1 MQENEFLSIHEKQL
15 QNIQAKIEQMEK
27 ENLETKSW
35 TMQGEVTFDDS
46 LGTLAYSYCEI
57 EV

>member
-1 MQENEFLSIHEKQL
+1 MLSIHEKQL

-35 TMQGEVTFDDS
+35 TMQGEVIFDDS
-46 LGTLAYSYCEI
+46 LGTLTYSYCEI